1 MRHAL
6 VTGASSGI
14 GLAIATRL
22 LREGYRVTG
31 LSRGRPPLEHAQF
44 SHGAVD
50 LLDSVA
56 LDATLA
62 GMAPDALVH
71 AAGLMRAGSLGRLDL
86 AEGENLWRLHVDVAT
101 RLANSLAPRMAEG
114 GRIIFI
120 GSRTAVGAA
129 GRGQYAATKA
139 ALVALARSWAIE
151 LAPRRITVNVVAPAA
166 TDTPMLHDPARA
178 AAVPRMPPIGRYIQP
193 SEVAAMVA
201 FLLGPEAGA
210 ITGQNL
216 VICGGSSL

>member
-1 MRHAL
+1 
-6 VTGASSGI
+6 
-14 GLAIATRL
+14 
-22 LREGYRVTG
+22 
-31 LSRGRPPLEHAQF
+31 
-44 SHGAVD
+44 
-50 LLDSVA
+50 
-56 LDATLA
+56 
-62 GMAPDALVH
+62 
-71 AAGLMRAGSLGRLDL
+71 
-86 AEGENLWRLHVDVAT
+86 
-101 RLANSLAPRMAEG
+101 MAEG

-120 GSRTAVGAA
+120 GSRTAAGAS

-178 AAVPRMPPIGRYIQP
+178 AAAPRMPPIGRYIQP